1 MGKLLFR
8 RLFDWSI
15 RLKPKA
21 VGVYT
26 GLAVMT
32 TVIAVALTLY
42 LVSLEAI
49 RVEVEGDLVRSAQ
62 VAATMIDGDAHRT
75 FVSREQEST
84 DAYEKAVKPL
94 RDVVEASDDIA
105 FVYTLIDDR
114 GRARFVLDPTEAGDS
129 DNDGVDDKSHIMQ
142 LYPEATDIA
151 RRALKE
157 QKALA
162 ETVPSADPWGTFI
175 SGYAPFFDSKG
186 EFVGIVGIDLDAAD
200 YLDRLDGVRQAG
212 LLGLLV
218 GAVLALVIGSFA
230 SLSHKR
236 ALEDRLE
243 ILTRQRELA
252 ATTKNLEASVTAE
265 QAAREQMRVASQRFQ
280 LLFNELPVACFTYDN
295 EGIISEWN
303 EQFEKVFMISADEAF
318 LKPVDRVFESL
329 ARPLFSVLDGPA
341 LHDFEWTFTR
351 KDGQTLTL
359 LTSAFAIE
367 MGDQQIG
374 GIGSILDITDRK
386 ELEEELAE
394 KLRML
399 EVINRQ
405 LETLSIT
412 DGLTGVR
419 NRRSMEEELS
429 KMFGLSRRT
438 HDDLSILM
446 LDVDKFKLFND
457 SFGHQA
463 GDEVLRK
470 VAKTLQDVARE
481 SDVVARYGGEEFCI
495 ILPATDAEGAMI
507 AAERFRAAIDDQ
519 TWEHRHVTASFGVAT
534 LKDHLNGDTLLK
546 DADVALYAAK
556 EAGRN
561 RSVHATDVASDR
573 AA

>member
-1 MGKLLFR
+1 
-8 RLFDWSI
+8 
-15 RLKPKA
+15 
-21 VGVYT
+21 
-26 GLAVMT
+26 MT
-32 TVIAVALTLY
+32 TVVAVALTLY

-49 RVEVEGDLVRSAQ
+49 RVEVENDLVRSAQ
-62 VAATMIDGDAHRT
+62 VAATMIDGDTHKT
-75 FVSREQEST
+75 FQSPDQESSEV
-84 DAYEKAVKPL
+84 YEKAIKPMRAVL
-94 RDVVEASDDIA
+94 EASEDIS
-105 FVYTLIDDR
+105 FVYTLIDHR
-114 GRARFVLDPTEAGDS
+114 GEARFILDPTEAGDS

-142 LYPEATDIA
+142 PYPEITAVA
-151 RRALKE
+151 RRAIRE
-157 QKALA
+157 RKAYA
-162 ETVPSADPWGTFI
+162 ETEPSVDPWGTFI

-186 EFVGIVGIDLDAAD
+186 KFVGIVGIDLDAAD
-200 YLDRLDGVRQAG
+200 YVGRLEGVRHAG

-218 GAVLALVIGSFA
+218 GAVLALAIGSFA

-243 ILTRQRELA
+243 ILTRQSELA
-252 ATTKNLEASVTAE
+252 ATTKNLEASVVAE

-295 EGIISEWN
+295 DGVISEWN
-303 EQFEKVFMISADEAF
+303 ELFEKLFMLDASEVF
-318 LKPVDRVFESL
+318 LKPVDHVFSAL
-329 ARPLFSVLDGPA
+329 AQPLFSVVCGPA
-341 LHDFEWTFTR
+341 LKDFEWTFDR
-351 KDGQTLTL
+351 ADGQTLTL

-419 NRRSMEEELS
+419 NRRSMEDELS
-429 KMFGLSRRT
+429 KFFGLSRRT
-438 HDDLSILM
+438 HDDLSILL

-495 ILPATDAEGAMI
+495 ILPATNAEGAMI
-507 AAERFRAAIDDQ
+507 AAERFRAALDNQ

-534 LKDHLNGDTLLK
+534 LKEHLNGDTLLK

-561 RSVHATDVASDR
+561 RSVHADNLPHNR